1 MRPIVILLLC
11 LSTALLWSAPAALEI
26 VRPVIATSDG
36 GPPEPASFEHVPGE
50 TLFFTCRVSGF
61 SKTAEEKV
69 HVAYSVQSFDPKGV
83 PLTEIYNNE
92 MQTDVSPQDKAWMP
106 KISTE
111 IQLPPLLASGTY
123 KLVVTAEDLFAKTS
137 AKLDVPFQV
146 RGRTV
151 EPSDTLVVRNF
162 QFFRNEDDTQ
172 PLEVA
177 AYKPGDAVWA
187 RFDITGFK
195 HGEKNHI
202 DVSYVTTV
210 HSPSGKLLWTQP
222 EPAVDQSDSF
232 YPKRY
237 VQASMGITLLKDTKP
252 GEFAIGVTIKDG
264 VSGQTYET
272 RQKFTV
278 E

>member
-1 MRPIVILLLC
+1 MRPKTLFLTLLLP
-11 LSTALLWSAPAALEI
+11 ALLCAAPGLEI
-26 VRPVIATSDG
+26 VKPVIATSDG
-36 GPPEPASFEHVPGE
+36 GPPEPKSFEHVPGE
-50 TLFFTCRVSGF
+50 TLYFTCRVAGF
-61 SKTAEEKV
+61 SKNADDKV

-83 PLTEIYNNE
+83 PLTEIYKNE
-92 MQTDVSPQDKAWMP
+92 LITEVTVQDKEWMP
-106 KISTE
+106 KIATE
-111 IQLPPLLASGTY
+111 VQLPPLIASGTY
-123 KLVVTAEDLFAKTS
+123 KLVVKAEDVFAKTT
-137 AKLDVPFQV
+137 AQLDVPFEV
-146 RGRTV
+146 RGRKV

-162 QFFRNEDDTQ
+162 QFFRSEDATE

-177 AYKPGDAVWA
+177 AYRPGDSVWA

-195 HGEKNHI
+195 YGDKNHI

-210 HSPSGKLLWTQP
+210 NSPSGKLLWTQP
-222 EPAVDQSDSF
+222 EPAVDQSESF

-252 GEFAIGVTIKDG
+252 GEFSIGVSVKDG

-272 RQKFTV
+272 KQKFTV